1 MDLIS
6 TVVLAFG
13 LAMDAF
19 AVSICTS
26 ITLTEIKFR
35 YALKIAFFFG
45 MFQAIMPLIGWLAGI
60 SFRHLIGQ
68 IDHWIAFGLLSVI
81 GGKMIVESFKIKKSQ
96 CEIRESDPLNLYLLL
111 GLSIATSIDAL
122 AAGVSFGVLKLNILL
137 VITIIGSITF
147 VLSFLGTRIGKR
159 LGCHFSSR
167 VEMVGGII
175 LIGIGIKI
183 LAEHLVN
190 HI

>member
-45 MFQAIMPLIGWLAGI
+45 MFQAIMTLIGWLTGI
-60 SFRHLIGQ
+60 SFRRLIGQ

-81 GGKMIVESFKIKKSQ
+81 GGKMIVESFKIKKNQ
-96 CEIRESDPLNLYLLL
+96 CEIRESGPLNLYLLL

-122 AAGVSFGVLKLNILL
+122 AAGVSFGVLRLNILL

>member
-26 ITLTEIKFR
+26 ITLREIKFKQ
-35 YALKIAFFFG
+35 ALKVAFFFG
-45 MFQAIMPLIGWLAGI
+45 MFQAIMPLMGWLAGI
-60 SFRHLIGQ
+60 GFRRLIGQ
-68 IDHWIAFGLLSVI
+68 IDHWIAVGLLGVI

-96 CEIRESDPLNLYLLL
+96 CEIRESDPLNLSLLL

-122 AAGVSFGVLKLNILL
+122 AAGVSFGVLKLNIWL

-159 LGCHFSSR
+159 LGCQFSSK
-167 VEMVGGII
+167 VEILGGIM
-175 LIGIGIKI
+175 LVGIGIKI

>member
-26 ITLTEIKFR
+26 ITLTEIKFK
-35 YALKIAFFFG
+35 YALKIAIFFG
-45 MFQAIMPLIGWLAGI
+45 MFQAVMPLIGWLAGI

-68 IDHWIAFGLLSVI
+68 VDHWIAIGLLGVI

-122 AAGVSFGVLKLNILL
+122 AAGVSFGVLKLNIWL

>member
-35 YALKIAFFFG
+35 YALKIALFFG
-45 MFQAIMPLIGWLAGI
+45 LFQAIMPLIGWLAGI
-60 SFRHLIGQ
+60 SFRRLIGQ
-68 IDHWIAFGLLSVI
+68 IDHWIAFGLLGVI
-81 GGKMIVESFKIKKSQ
+81 GGKMIVESFKIKKNQ
-96 CEIRESDPLNLYLLL
+96 CEIRGSDPLNLYLLL

-122 AAGVSFGVLKLNILL
+122 AAGVSFGVLKLNIWL

-183 LAEHLVN
+183 LAEHLAN

>member
-6 TVVLAFG
+6 MVVLAFG

-26 ITLTEIKFR
+26 ITLTEIKFKQ
-35 YALKIAFFFG
+35 ALKVAFFFG
-45 MFQAIMPLIGWLAGI
+45 MFQAIMPLVGWLAGI
-60 SFRHLIGQ
+60 GFRRLIGQ
-68 IDHWIAFGLLSVI
+68 IDHWIAVGLLGVI

-122 AAGVSFGVLKLNILL
+122 AAGVSFGVLKLDILL

-167 VEMVGGII
+167 VEMLGGII